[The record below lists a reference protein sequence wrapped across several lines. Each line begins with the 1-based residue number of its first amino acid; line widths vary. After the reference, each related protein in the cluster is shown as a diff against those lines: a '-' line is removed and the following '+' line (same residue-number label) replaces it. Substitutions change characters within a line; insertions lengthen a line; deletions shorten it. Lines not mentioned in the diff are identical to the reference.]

1 MAARFVCL
9 ILQTNFRIGSYT
21 LQALKSVLSCT
32 EHFKHYCQNG
42 EDHIAAENHI
52 WSFAL
57 KKSLFCI
64 LLLLTFQWTKCVEN
78 IRPDGTTTSPSWRFF
93 FTFYL
98 FLSQNQS
105 RIICWPFINLNVF
118 LQLHY
123 ANSALSQFI
132 SIFRLMFF
140 DQKKVRWRFIF
151 TMMSIS
157 KINSSF
163 IIISQS
169 IWNCAH
175 RFRRGIHW
183 RGEPKPC
190 LAALIRE
197 VIFHQHQHH
206 KPYHGNST
214 TFYTN
219 NLIPNFFLKDLKT
232 KSKFKPVSCPKLP
245 YAQGIQDLNF
255 YRRRIKLFFKC
266 NDSCGE

>member
-1 MAARFVCL
+1 MG
-9 ILQTNFRIGSYT
+9 Q
-21 LQALKSVLSCT
+21 LQAPLEGFFYILPVFIPKS
-32 EHFKHYCQNG
+32 EQN
-42 EDHIAAENHI
+42 H
-52 WSFAL
+52 
-57 KKSLFCI
+57 
-64 LLLLTFQWTKCVEN
+64 LLTIYKLEF
-78 IRPDGTTTSPSWRFF
+78 
-93 FTFYL
+93 
-98 FLSQNQS
+98 
-105 RIICWPFINLNVF
+105 F

-175 RFRRGIHW
+175 RFRRGIHG

-219 NLIPNFFLKDLKT
+219 NLIPKKILKDLKT